1 MLPFRLIYHDQYY
14 LPIGNHIFPADK
26 YRRVHGQLI
35 HSAVAD
41 ESDFLRPQPASDEDI
56 LLVHTPAYVHK
67 LKTGTLS
74 PREELEM
81 EIPYSEELV
90 AAFWLRLE
98 DRSWQPSTPSK
109 MASRSTSGVAFTMH
123 FLITAKDS
131 A

>member
-1 MLPFRLIYHDQYY
+1 MLPFKLIYDDQYY
-14 LPIGNHIFPADK
+14 LPIWNHVFPTDK
-26 YRRVHGQLI
+26 YRRVHAQLI

-56 LLVHTPAYVHK
+56 LLVHTPGYVHK

-74 PREELEM
+74 PSEELEM
-81 EIPYSEELV
+81 EIPYSKELV
-90 AAFWLRLE
+90 AAFWLAARGSILAARCALK
-98 DRSWQPSTPSK
+98 DGIAVN
-109 MASRSTSGVAFTMH
+109 MGVAFTMH

>member
-1 MLPFRLIYHDQYY
+1 MLRFKLIYHDQYY
-14 LPIGNHIFPADK
+14 LPIGNHVLPADK
-26 YRRVHGQLI
+26 YRRVHAKLI
-35 HSAVAD
+35 HSTVAD

-90 AAFWLRLE
+90 AAFWLAARGI
-98 DRSWQPSTPSK
+98 DRGSPVRPQRRYRGQHRGWLSPCIS
-109 MASRSTSGVAFTMH
+109 
-123 FLITAKDS
+123 
-131 A
+131 